1 MDRRSFAA
9 LAAIAF
15 AAPAAPALAAT
26 AKPPTSWDNLVLV
39 NSKKLQAVYLLPG
52 ADFRQYTKVQ
62 LDPADVAFAKD
73 WQRNQNSTAV
83 GLSRRITDED
93 AQKIAEQVRTGFDD
107 IFAKAYADAGYPVV
121 TAPAHDVLRVRTGV
135 ANLTIDAPDTG
146 SIGRSR
152 SYSVQAGGA
161 TLILEVRD
169 SLSGAVLGR
178 AIDSRA
184 AGDQF
189 ASMRT
194 SVSNRA
200 DFSRL
205 FKSWANASTN
215 GLATLKELS
224 PISADGTPSK

>member
-1 MDRRSFAA
+1 MDRRSFATFAAIA
-9 LAAIAF
+9 LAAPATPVF
-15 AAPAAPALAAT
+15 AKT
-26 AKPPTSWDNLVLV
+26 KPPASWDNLVLV

-62 LDPADVAFAKD
+62 LDPTDVAFAKD
-73 WQRNQNSTAV
+73 WQRDYNDATV

-93 AQKIAEQVRTGFDD
+93 AQKIAEQVRTGFED

-121 TAPAHDVLRVRTGV
+121 TTPAHDVLRVRTGV
-135 ANLTIDAPDTG
+135 ANLSIDAPDNN

-152 SYSVQAGGA
+152 SYSVQAGAA
-161 TLILEVRD
+161 TLILEARD

-178 AIDSRA
+178 AVDSRA
-184 AGDQF
+184 AGDEF
-189 ASMRT
+189 AQMRT

-205 FKSWANASTN
+205 FTSWAKASTN
-215 GLATLKELS
+215 GLATLKDLS
-224 PISADGTPSK
+224 PISAAGQPSK

>member
-1 MDRRSFAA
+1 MNRRSFAA
-9 LAAIAF
+9 FAAIAL
-15 AAPAAPALAAT
+15 AAPAVPALAKT
-26 AKPPTSWDNLVLV
+26 KPPATWDNLVLV

-62 LDPADVAFAKD
+62 LDPTDVAFAKD
-73 WQRNQNSTAV
+73 WQRDQNDSAI

-93 AQKIAEQVRTGFDD
+93 AQKIAEQVRTGFED

-135 ANLTIDAPDTG
+135 ANLTIDSPDTG
-146 SIGRSR
+146 DIGRSR
-152 SYSVQAGGA
+152 SYSVQAGAA
-161 TLILEVRD
+161 TLIVEVRD

-184 AGDQF
+184 AGDEF
-189 ASMRT
+189 AQMRT

-205 FKSWANASTN
+205 FKTWAKASTN

>member
-9 LAAIAF
+9 LVAIAL
-15 AAPAAPALAAT
+15 AAPAAPALAR
-26 AKPPTSWDNLVLV
+26 AKPPASWDNLVLV

-62 LDPADVAFAKD
+62 LDPTDVAFAKD
-73 WQRNQNSTAV
+73 WQRDQNSSAI
-83 GLSRRITDED
+83 GLSRRITDDE
-93 AQKIAEQVRTGFDD
+93 AQKIADQVRTGFED

-135 ANLTIDAPDTG
+135 ANLTIDAPDNNN

-152 SYSVQAGGA
+152 SYSVQAGAA
-161 TLILEVRD
+161 TLIIEVRD

-184 AGDQF
+184 AGDEF
-189 ASMRT
+189 AQMRT

-205 FKSWANASTN
+205 FKSWAKASTN

-224 PISADGTPSK
+224 PISADGQPRK

>member
-1 MDRRSFAA
+1 MNRRSFAA
-9 LAAIAF
+9 FAAVAL
-15 AAPAAPALAAT
+15 AAPAAPALAKP
-26 AKPPTSWDNLVLV
+26 KPPTSWDNLVLV

-62 LDPADVAFAKD
+62 LDPTDVAFEKD
-73 WQRNQNSTAV
+73 WQRNQNNSAV
-83 GLSRRITDED
+83 GLSRRITDDE
-93 AQKIAEQVRTGFDD
+93 AQKIADQVRTGFEE

-135 ANLTIDAPDTG
+135 ANLSIDAPDTND
-146 SIGRSR
+146 IGRSR
-152 SYSVQAGGA
+152 SYSVEAGAA
-161 TLILEVRD
+161 TLIIEVRD

-178 AIDSRA
+178 AVDSRA
-184 AGDQF
+184 AGDEF
-189 ASMRT
+189 AQMRT

-205 FKSWANASTN
+205 FKTWAKASTN